1 MLGFTKCDK
10 GEAVNILDIKEL
22 TFAYPDSSDDSG
34 ERYLPDALKN
44 VTLSVKQGEFV
55 VILGSSGCGKTTL
68 LRQLKTSIA
77 PHGRLAG
84 EIEFKG
90 KSLKEMDDRTSAKQ
104 IGFVQ
109 QDVDAQLVTDKVW
122 HELAFGLESLGYD
135 NGYIRRRVAEMCS
148 FFGLS
153 GIFHRKVAEL
163 SGGQKQMVNLASVM
177 ALSPEVL
184 ILDEPT
190 SQLDPIAANEFIAC
204 LVRINRELGTTII
217 MTEHRLEEVLPVCS
231 RAVVMDEGTV
241 LCQGTVKEVAVTLKN
256 EGQSLSGKVV
266 DRNGLYLSMPA
277 AVQVYLGL
285 DGSDESPVTVAEGR
299 NWLSQ
304 FDSKYREQGRDV
316 ASGYVLA
323 DELDDKDADDQKV
336 DHDAGGAA
344 GRRSG
349 NHQDKSWAV
358 MIDEVHFRYDKG
370 SQEVLRGLDLDI
382 YENEILMINGSNGCG
397 KSTLLSLI
405 AGVNKPYRGRIKI
418 EQGKSVGMLPQ
429 NPELLFTRRSV
440 REELVDASDRKQ
452 LVDIA
457 RFCKLE
463 HLLDRHPYDLSGGE
477 KQRLA
482 LAKVLLYD
490 PDILLMDEPT
500 KGLDNGFKAELK
512 CMLRDLQRRGKT
524 IVVVSHD
531 VEFCA
536 VAGDRIALLFDGE
549 LATVNGVQEYL
560 AGNNF
565 FTTAAARIS
574 QGILRGA
581 VTVSDILKAYGVRE
595 SETDGYYSGKGDP
608 DIDNRVSLGQ
618 QEDIL
623 ESQDDAIIKDITLTK
638 EREADPLK
646 WWQILTISVTSVIII
661 FCFWQTM
668 AQSNLAD
675 LVQRGM
681 TITSNGWKYL
691 AMYGVMICAIAGLL
705 LAIRPVTR
713 KKNEDIVMEAAGHRS
728 VRRTIFSIVAMLV
741 VIPFTIWFGCEKLG
755 DKKYYF
761 ISMLI
766 IIEAMIP
773 FFVSFEGRKP
783 KVRDIVILAVMCALA
798 VTGRAAFFM
807 LPNFSPT
814 MAIVI
819 ISGVAFGCEGGFVV
833 GAMSMFVSN
842 FLMGQGPWTPWQ
854 MFAMGLVGFLA
865 GLFFSKSG
873 VRTKNTTKL
882 GLCIFGALICILIYG
897 GIMNPASV
905 IIWQPAVNRSMII
918 ASYVTGFPFDV
929 VHGTATVIFLWLLAR
944 PFLEKLDRVR
954 IKYGVL

>member
-1 MLGFTKCDK
+1 MFQYICRQKKILRFAKCDK

-22 TFAYPDSSDDSG
+22 TFAYPDSNDDSG

-44 VTLSVKQGEFV
+44 VTLSVGQGEFV

-77 PHGRLAG
+77 PHGRSSG
-84 EIEFKG
+84 KIEFKG
-90 KSLKEMDDRTSAKQ
+90 RSLEEMDDRTSARQ

-153 GIFHRKVAEL
+153 GIFHRRVAEL

-241 LCQGTVKEVAVTLKN
+241 LCQGTVKEVAATLKN
-256 EGQSLSGKVV
+256 EGQRLKEKGIN
-266 DRNGLYLSMPA
+266 RNGLYLSMPA

-304 FDSKYREQGRDV
+304 FDSKYRESGHEV
-316 ASGYVLA
+316 APGYVLVDEGDAREA
-323 DELDDKDADDQKV
+323 DGQKT
-336 DHDAGGAA
+336 DHGAGETTRKIAN
-344 GRRSG
+344 R
-349 NHQDKSWAV
+349 QDKSWAV
-358 MIDEVHFRYDKG
+358 RIDDVHFRYDKG

-382 YENEILMINGSNGCG
+382 YDNEILMINGSNGCG

-418 EQGKSVGMLPQ
+418 KQGKSVGMLPQ

-440 REELVDASDRKQ
+440 REELVDASDRKK
-452 LVDIA
+452 LVDIV

-463 HLLDRHPYDLSGGE
+463 HLMDRHPYDLSGGE

-512 CMLRDLQRRGKT
+512 SMLRDLQRHGKT

-560 AGNNF
+560 TGNNF

-574 QGILRGA
+574 QGILCGA
-581 VTVSDILKAYGVRE
+581 VTVFDILKAYGVRE
-595 SETDGYYSGKGDP
+595 SRTVCGDGNR
-608 DIDNRVSLGQ
+608 ID
-618 QEDIL
+618 
-623 ESQDDAIIKDITLTK
+623 DDAIIKDITLTK

-681 TITSNGWKYL
+681 TITSKGWKYL

-713 KKNEDIVMEAAGHRS
+713 KKNEDIVMEASGHRS
-728 VRRTIFSIVAMLV
+728 VRRTILSIVAMLV
-741 VIPFTIWFGCEKLG
+741 VIPLTIWFGCERLG

-761 ISMLI
+761 ISLLI

>member
-1 MLGFTKCDK
+1 MLRFAKCDK

-22 TFAYPDSSDDSG
+22 TFAYPDSNDDSG

-44 VTLSVKQGEFV
+44 VTLSVGQGEFV

-77 PHGRLAG
+77 PHGRSSG
-84 EIEFKG
+84 KIEFKG
-90 KSLKEMDDRTSAKQ
+90 RSLEEMDDRTSARQ

-153 GIFHRKVAEL
+153 GIFHRRVAEL

-190 SQLDPIAANEFIAC
+190 SQLDPIAANEFTAC

-217 MTEHRLEEVLPVCS
+217 MTEHRLEEVLPLCS

-241 LCQGTVKEVAVTLKN
+241 LCQGTVKEVAATLKN
-256 EGQSLSGKVV
+256 EGQRLREKGIN
-266 DRNGLYLSMPA
+266 RNGLYLSMPA

-304 FDSKYREQGRDV
+304 FDSKYRESGHEV
-316 ASGYVLA
+316 APGYVLVDEGDAREA
-323 DELDDKDADDQKV
+323 DGQKT
-336 DHDAGGAA
+336 DHGAVETTRKIA
-344 GRRSG
+344 NR
-349 NHQDKSWAV
+349 QDKSWAV
-358 MIDEVHFRYDKG
+358 RIDEVHFRYDKG

-382 YENEILMINGSNGCG
+382 YDNEILMINGSNGCG

-418 EQGKSVGMLPQ
+418 KQGKSVGMLPQ

-440 REELVDASDRKQ
+440 REELVDASDRKK
-452 LVDIA
+452 LVDIV

-463 HLLDRHPYDLSGGE
+463 HLMDRHPYDLSGGE

-512 CMLRDLQRRGKT
+512 CMLRDLQRHGKT

-574 QGILRGA
+574 QGILHGA
-581 VTVSDILKAYGVRE
+581 VTVTDILRAYGVSDSEAGGEGSSGGDSRE
-595 SETDGYYSGKGDP
+595 PRCEDADV
-608 DIDNRVSLGQ
+608 DDDNRIPDA
-618 QEDIL
+618 EITRDIV
-623 ESQDDAIIKDITLTK
+623 LTK
-638 EREADPLK
+638 ERETAPLK
-646 WWQILTISVTSVIII
+646 WWQILT
-661 FCFWQTM
+661 
-668 AQSNLAD
+668 N
-675 LVQRGM
+675 
-681 TITSNGWKYL
+681 
-691 AMYGVMICAIAGLL
+691 ICHVGDHHILL
-705 LAIRPVTR
+705 LADHGPVQSGR
-713 KKNEDIVMEAAGHRS
+713 SCAERDDHHVKGME
-728 VRRTIFSIVAMLV
+728 
-741 VIPFTIWFGCEKLG
+741 
-755 DKKYYF
+755 
-761 ISMLI
+761 ISGY
-766 IIEAMIP
+766 
-773 FFVSFEGRKP
+773 VWS
-783 KVRDIVILAVMCALA
+783 DDMCH
-798 VTGRAAFFM
+798 
-807 LPNFSPT
+807 
-814 MAIVI
+814 
-819 ISGVAFGCEGGFVV
+819 SGVAPCYKTCHQKEERGYRHGSC
-833 GAMSMFVSN
+833 
-842 FLMGQGPWTPWQ
+842 
-854 MFAMGLVGFLA
+854 
-865 GLFFSKSG
+865 
-873 VRTKNTTKL
+873 
-882 GLCIFGALICILIYG
+882 
-897 GIMNPASV
+897 
-905 IIWQPAVNRSMII
+905 RSQIRQEN
-918 ASYVTGFPFDV
+918 D
-929 VHGTATVIFLWLLAR
+929 
-944 PFLEKLDRVR
+944 
-954 IKYGVL
+954 IKYSGYARCDSTYDMVWMRETWRQKILFYISADYNRGNDPVLRII